1 MSNMVIYDN
10 NEFEV
15 IQRMAK
21 AMVTS
26 GYFAD
31 TRDVAQGI
39 VKIMAGK
46 ELGLPAFASMS
57 GIHIIKGKPTLGSN
71 VMATLVKN
79 DPRYDYRVK
88 QADNKACVLTWY
100 EHGEV
105 VGESSFTMAEAQKIS
120 TKENNKPIKLNEK
133 AVWRFYPS
141 DMLFARAISRG
152 ARRYAPGIFG
162 GAPVYTPDEMGIDT
176 DENGYIEVQS
186 VTVES
191 EPIES
196 ESIEQVI
203 EDAGPEDIMTIER
216 ACAVI
221 NSEGVKYGEIDNE
234 KLSAMTR
241 GISKGLRKNDLTDEK
256 RRIYLDKR
264 KAIKVILQARNDG
277 SLAS

>member
-162 GAPVYTPDEMGIDT
+162 GAPVYTPDEMGMDT